1 MGITTANF
9 SAETQKGRSMI
20 NAVTSSPRAR
30 LFALAWGMALLFYV
44 LEYGTRSAPAVMI
57 PQLSKAFTETA
68 VGVSAILGAYY
79 YTYSVTSLLA
89 GMALDRF
96 GAKYAVAFGAAML
109 GVGCLVFAIA
119 DPAAGYTGRL
129 LQGAG
134 SSFAFTGA
142 VYLAARAF
150 SPRSLATAIGVTQC
164 LGMLGGSAGQFLV
177 GPLIKD
183 GVYWNNIWIFFGI
196 VGLAL
201 AVCLVLITPG
211 SDTPEKSKPA
221 ASLLSLLTPYKIV
234 LGNPQSYLC
243 GFIAGLMFVP
253 TTVGDMTWGVAF
265 FQQDKHLDFQH
276 AVTVVSMVP
285 LGWVVGCPLLGWLA
299 DRVGLRK
306 PVLIGGGLVMVV
318 AIAQISLLPSLLSP
332 IFGMLILGVAS
343 GAAMIPY
350 TIIKEANP
358 DEVKGSATG
367 AINFLNFGISALVG
381 PLFGGVFG
389 RTLETTADAF
399 AHFRHAGLF
408 WMAAVLLAVVMSFFL
423 HETGHRRTAAA
434 GPALS

>member
-1 MGITTANF
+1 
-9 SAETQKGRSMI
+9 
-20 NAVTSSPRAR
+20 
-30 LFALAWGMALLFYV
+30 MALGFYV
-44 LEYGTRSAPAVMI
+44 LEYATRSAPAVMI
-57 PQLSKAFTETA
+57 PELSKAFTQTA
-68 VGVSAILGAYY
+68 VGVSSILGAYY

-89 GMALDRF
+89 GMALDRA
-96 GAKYAVAFGAAML
+96 GAKYAVSLGAAVL
-109 GVGCLVFAIA
+109 AVGCFVFAIA
-119 DPAAGYTGRL
+119 DPAAGYIGRL

-134 SSFAFTGA
+134 SAFAFTGA
-142 VYLAARAF
+142 VYLASRAF

-177 GPLIKD
+177 GPVIQN
-183 GVYWNNIWIFFGI
+183 GIAWNNIWIFFGI
-196 VGLAL
+196 VGLVL
-201 AVCLVLITPG
+201 AVFLVLITPA
-211 SDTPEKSKPA
+211 SDKPESSKTA
-221 ASLLSLLTPYKIV
+221 VSFSILLAPFKIV
-234 LGNPQSYLC
+234 LSNPQSYLC

-299 DRVGLRK
+299 DRIGLRK
-306 PVLIGGGLVMVV
+306 PVLIGGGLIMLLMIGQ
-318 AIAQISLLPSLLSP
+318 IALFPTLLPP
-332 IFGMLILGVAS
+332 IAGMLILGIAS

-367 AINFLNFGISALVG
+367 TINFLNFGISALIG
-381 PLFGGVFG
+381 PVFGGVLG
-389 RTLETTADAF
+389 RTLETTSDAF

-408 WMAAVLLAVVMSFFL
+408 WMAAVLLAVALSFL
-423 HETGHRRTAAA
+423 LRETGHRRVAQPD
-434 GPALS
+434 PARA